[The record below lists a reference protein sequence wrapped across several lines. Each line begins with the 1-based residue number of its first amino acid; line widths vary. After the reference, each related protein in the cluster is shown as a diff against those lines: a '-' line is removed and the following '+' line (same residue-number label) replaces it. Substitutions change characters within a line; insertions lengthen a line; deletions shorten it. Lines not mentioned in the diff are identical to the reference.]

1 MGNSLDHPV
10 NLPNPAQIKGPHPM
24 KDPTYDPNFGFPNG
38 RKERGLLI

>member
-24 KDPTYDPNFGFPNG
+24 KDPTYDPNFGFSNG